1 MGASIQNL
9 SHHQQ
14 QQQQH
19 IAQQMGQ
26 RQGSHPALMNGGPG
40 PHGPPGPQ
48 QQGPPSAAGPP
59 PQTLLQQQEQQQ
71 RYGSQTSLQ
80 PPPPHTPQPR
90 VSNDVSPMIYH
101 ATPRIVGTPQSS
113 AGGGGPPQ
121 RLVSIGSANLNP
133 TGPEKTQRTYEDN
146 NNKPRSISQG
156 NPPRG
161 VRFQDPN
168 DDKVNDVNSYLEQL
182 RLSSVER
189 EFRKRIAGNKQ
200 NDGESGSDG
209 EEARNLVNGKL
220 DNLRRLEAKKNEL
233 K

>member
-1 MGASIQNL
+1 MVQPQNYFGPIHVQNL
-9 SHHQQ
+9 TETPFLYF
-14 QQQQH
+14 
-19 IAQQMGQ
+19 
-26 RQGSHPALMNGGPG
+26 RYNN
-40 PHGPPGPQ
+40 GPQ

-59 PQTLLQQQEQQQ
+59 PQTLLQQQQQQ

-121 RLVSIGSANLNP
+121 RLVSIGSANLTP
-133 TGPEKTQRTYEDN
+133 TGPEKPQRTYEDN

-168 DDKVNDVNSYLEQL
+168 DDKVSAKTLGILETSTFDINL
-182 RLSSVER
+182 V
-189 EFRKRIAGNKQ
+189 
-200 NDGESGSDG
+200 SGSAYMPPVVLG
-209 EEARNLVNGKL
+209 FLHKTH
-220 DNLRRLEAKKNEL
+220 
-233 K
+233 

>member
-1 MGASIQNL
+1 MGQPQNFFGPIHVQNL
-9 SHHQQ
+9 TETPFLYF
-14 QQQQH
+14 
-19 IAQQMGQ
+19 
-26 RQGSHPALMNGGPG
+26 RYNN
-40 PHGPPGPQ
+40 GPQ

-59 PQTLLQQQEQQQ
+59 PQTLQQQQQQQ

-121 RLVSIGSANLNP
+121 RLVSIGSANLTP
-133 TGPEKTQRTYEDN
+133 TGPEKPQRTYEDN

-168 DDKVNDVNSYLEQL
+168 DDKVSVKSLGIWDVPRYFHIDKSC
-182 RLSSVER
+182 
-189 EFRKRIAGNKQ
+189 
-200 NDGESGSDG
+200 
-209 EEARNLVNGKL
+209 
-220 DNLRRLEAKKNEL
+220 
-233 K
+233 

>member
-1 MGASIQNL
+1 MA
-9 SHHQQ
+9 
-14 QQQQH
+14 
-19 IAQQMGQ
+19 
-26 RQGSHPALMNGGPG
+26 
-40 PHGPPGPQ
+40 
-48 QQGPPSAAGPP
+48 
-59 PQTLLQQQEQQQ
+59 PQTLLQQQQQQQ

-80 PPPPHTPQPR
+80 PPHTPQPR

-101 ATPRIVGTPQSS
+101 ATHRIVGTPQSS

-121 RLVSIGSANLNP
+121 RLVSIGSANLTP
-133 TGPEKTQRTYEDN
+133 TGPEKPQRTYEDN

-209 EEARNLVNGKL
+209 
-220 DNLRRLEAKKNEL
+220 KKER